1 MKYFT
6 PEMWLGFN
14 SPRAKAALGTW
25 DRRLKAYRA
34 NLKKILPALSP
45 NARRFFQDALILH
58 DGTLTRME
66 VGDRIGDADGG
77 ATGDIVNRR
86 RLIVRLFVLSD
97 RVDQRCYTLEYKK
110 IKRIELNFPGKVE
123 LFPIGMDSN
132 LGDWGYDELT
142 SPEKGLF
149 RHEILFASGA
159 SISIDFR
166 EVSVRGKNTK

>member
-1 MKYFT
+1 M
-6 PEMWLGFN
+6 M
-14 SPRAKAALGTW
+14 ALLLEWKSVTGSVMQMAG
-25 DRRLKAYRA
+25 RRETSL
-34 NLKKILPALSP
+34 
-45 NARRFFQDALILH
+45 
-58 DGTLTRME
+58 
-66 VGDRIGDADGG
+66 
-77 ATGDIVNRR
+77 NRR

-142 SPEKGLF
+142 SPENGLF

-166 EVSVRGKNTK
+166 EVSVRRKNTK